1 MIFNIG
7 SKNPNPPR
15 DAWKKRPDNKPGR
28 KAEDRHLLNLDKGK
42 AGWKSILNTEQKIKL
57 MWRFVDND
65 WKNSA
70 GRKLIEECFNSGEL
84 PQWFKWTDRKKPIVA
99 DKTLYNWKIELNGKY
114 DEIFEQES
122 LTPVDWSDRE
132 KIARLSNVPIEGNI
146 RAELFKWWQ
155 HLQRTMQ
162 ENLQDTIRPS
172 YRVLKWW
179 AYMYDYYPDLGINDK
194 IWISQQY
201 FWRDALAYIENPD
214 TGAMDR
220 DDIDQWLLHEPW
232 IDVQKYEIYLHKIE
246 SEIIPPL
253 DVDHWAFDNKQAIE
267 WLHGESKV
275 PDRKKELGEMKAQAV
290 KESDHLFK
298 AYVPEYL
305 LPSQRMSWDEV
316 RKFCD
321 AWNKHQKA
329 QGVIS

>member
-1 MIFNIG
+1 
-7 SKNPNPPR
+7 
-15 DAWKKRPDNKPGR
+15 
-28 KAEDRHLLNLDKGK
+28 
-42 AGWKSILNTEQKIKL
+42 
-57 MWRFVDND
+57 
-65 WKNSA
+65 
-70 GRKLIEECFNSGEL
+70 
-84 PQWFKWTDRKKPIVA
+84 
-99 DKTLYNWKIELNGKY
+99 
-114 DEIFEQES
+114 
-122 LTPVDWSDRE
+122 
-132 KIARLSNVPIEGNI
+132 
-146 RAELFKWWQ
+146 
-155 HLQRTMQ
+155 MQ

-305 LPSQRMSWDEV
+305 LPSQRMSWPKV
-316 RKFCD
+316 RQFCD
-321 AWNKHQKA
+321 AWNHHQRV
-329 QGVIS
+329 QWIIS

>member
-1 MIFNIG
+1 
-7 SKNPNPPR
+7 
-15 DAWKKRPDNKPGR
+15 
-28 KAEDRHLLNLDKGK
+28 
-42 AGWKSILNTEQKIKL
+42 
-57 MWRFVDND
+57 
-65 WKNSA
+65 
-70 GRKLIEECFNSGEL
+70 
-84 PQWFKWTDRKKPIVA
+84 
-99 DKTLYNWKIELNGKY
+99 
-114 DEIFEQES
+114 
-122 LTPVDWSDRE
+122 
-132 KIARLSNVPIEGNI
+132 
-146 RAELFKWWQ
+146 
-155 HLQRTMQ
+155 
-162 ENLQDTIRPS
+162 
-172 YRVLKWW
+172 
-179 AYMYDYYPDLGINDK
+179 MYDYYPDLGINDK

-305 LPSQRMSWDEV
+305 LPSQRMSWPKV
-316 RKFCD
+316 RQFCD
-321 AWNKHQKA
+321 AWNHHQRV
-329 QGVIS
+329 QWIIS